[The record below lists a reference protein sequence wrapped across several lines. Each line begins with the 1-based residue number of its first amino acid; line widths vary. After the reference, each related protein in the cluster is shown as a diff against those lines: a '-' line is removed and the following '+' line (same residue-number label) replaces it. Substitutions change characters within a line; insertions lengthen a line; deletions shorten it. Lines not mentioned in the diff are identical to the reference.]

1 MTDTPIFIEK
11 REQSDQICAIETAL
25 LCGIL
30 TAGISFSIF
39 SVVEAGREQQFM
51 VLAFSE
57 TAILILSIVNLLLSP
72 RGISGSFSRLPQA
85 SSPRSPSDHSGCL
98 MG

>member
-11 REQSDQICAIETAL
+11 REQSDQIRTMETAL

-39 SVVEAGREQQFM
+39 SVIGAGREQQFM
-51 VLAFSE
+51 ILAFSE
-57 TAILILSIVNLLLSP
+57 RAKPPLS
-72 RGISGSFSRLPQA
+72 R
-85 SSPRSPSDHSGCL
+85 
-98 MG
+98 